1 MTEHEHHGVLR
12 LPFGRGEPQTKLG
25 MTLAFKPMTSRVLGD
40 IPAQVVAIWPR
51 FRSGDYLVT
60 LEYAAPIPYHGEVI
74 QRIEAF
80 RTELYQP
87 PAVKS
92 LSLAPGKAS
101 HRPWR
106 SL

>member
-1 MTEHEHHGVLR
+1 
-12 LPFGRGEPQTKLG
+12 
-25 MTLAFKPMTSRVLGD
+25 MTLAFKPMASRVLGD

-87 PAVKS
+87 PAAKS
-92 LSLAPGKAS
+92 LSIVPGKVSPVLGEVCKPVYGAALQYS
-101 HRPWR
+101 AHETHVI
-106 SL
+106 

>member
-1 MTEHEHHGVLR
+1 MTAHEHHGVMRLR
-12 LPFGRGEPQTKLG
+12 FGRGEPPTKLG
-25 MTLAFKPMTSRVLGD
+25 MTLAFKPMASRVLGD